1 MTEKAK
7 TEEKTDALLQR
18 INRAVEG
25 LERGKYSVH
34 RLKRGEWRVDN
45 EHASYFVTH
54 DGEGWHCNCPDH
66 QERGMTCKHIFM
78 TYLTEQ
84 QQRKG
89 VPLRRAAEDLKQRL
103 SGNGSKPKP
112 ETQEAPEHSQ
122 PTQGDVL
129 HEILL
134 ELRYIREALVIIASE
149 ADNNGAGLQRLIRDA
164 ILDADMLKRGEA
176 VPSHRPR
183 KVSLDAGARL

>member
-1 MTEKAK
+1 MTGQAK
-7 TEEKTDALLQR
+7 TEKKTNALIQR

-45 EHASYFVTH
+45 EHASYLVTH

-66 QERGMTCKHIFM
+66 TERGMTCKHIFM
-78 TYLTEQ
+78 TYLTER

-89 VPLRRAAEDLKQRL
+89 VPLRKAAEDLKERL
-103 SGNGSKPKP
+103 SGNGNKPKP
-112 ETQEAPEHSQ
+112 ERQETSEQSK
-122 PTQGDVL
+122 PTLGEVL
-129 HEILL
+129 QEILL

-176 VPSHRPR
+176 VATRRPR